1 MTSPGKS
8 SGIFRKS
15 RWPHNFEVIPKKNA
29 QFLNIISWMTFRKKA
44 GSNSITFFIF
54 LYNNMV
60 FLPSYLQNC
69 DQKIWKMKYKYQ
81 ITTYHDFGVFKI
93 LGNKFCRHYHSPLI
107 IPSEFGLEKQMA
119 PDFWCDYFRKRIQML
134 FLNRIISWMEISY
147 FS

>member
-8 SGIFRKS
+8 SGKADGPTILRSFRK
-15 RWPHNFEVIPKKNA
+15 RM

-44 GSNSITFFIF
+44 GSNSIITFFIF

-69 DQKIWKMKYKYQ
+69 DQKIWNLKYKYQ

-134 FLNRIISWMEISY
+134 FLNRIISWMDTSY
-147 FS
+147 FA